1 MTDRA
6 PFSCGRRAPLVTRSI
21 SVKDTNRGRSAGA
34 LASGRFGTAMGAATS
49 RLAGSSVFYLLC
61 ALILMCAVFGSL
73 KTRSFLSAFN
83 IVTVLSDSS
92 VLMIM
97 AVGQMFVITTAG
109 IDLSVGG
116 VLVFSGV
123 VANMAMVA
131 LGGKGFA
138 TIFIGFL
145 ISVSLGLAWGWLN
158 GFLTAKVRI
167 PSLITTLG
175 TSGMSLGFALLMT
188 NGSDLGGIPTEL
200 PTYLGVGKFL
210 GVIPWLVIIA
220 VGVVVAA
227 SIVLRLTRFGLYTIA
242 IGANPEAA
250 RRSGI
255 SVDRELIKVYA
266 ICGGLAGLAGYLNLA
281 RFSST
286 TIAGHGSD
294 NLQTI
299 AAVVLG
305 GTSLMG
311 GIASIMGT
319 VIGVFIPIV
328 LQNGLIMLD
337 VRPFWQQVLIGAILI
352 IAVYS
357 DQLKRRGEIPLKE
370 KSTQGE

>member
-1 MTDRA
+1 M
-6 PFSCGRRAPLVTRSI
+6 
-21 SVKDTNRGRSAGA
+21 KDTNGGRSVSA
-34 LASGRFGTAMGAATS
+34 LATGRFGNAMSAAGS
-49 RLAGSSVFYLLC
+49 RLTASSVFYLLC
-61 ALILMCAVFGSL
+61 ALILMCAVFGAF
-73 KTRSFLSAFN
+73 KARSFLSAYN

-97 AVGQMFVITTAG
+97 AIGQMFVITTAG

-123 VANMAMVA
+123 VANMVMVA
-131 LGGKGFA
+131 LGGKGFGPV
-138 TIFIGFL
+138 FIGFL
-145 ISVSLGLAWGWLN
+145 IAVLLGLAWGWLN
-158 GFLTAKVRI
+158 GFLIAKIHI
-167 PSLITTLG
+167 PPLITTLG

-220 VGVVVAA
+220 LTVVIAA

-266 ICGGLAGLAGYLNLA
+266 ICGFLAGLAAYLNLA

-328 LQNGLIMLD
+328 LQNGLIMLS

-357 DQLKRRGEIPLKE
+357 DQLKRRGDVPIKE
-370 KSTQGE
+370 KNPQGD

>member
-1 MTDRA
+1 MKAKSEKASHNGSENDTFVKA
-6 PFSCGRRAPLVTRSI
+6 MNITTRRL
-21 SVKDTNRGRSAGA
+21 
-34 LASGRFGTAMGAATS
+34 TS
-49 RLAGSSVFYLLC
+49 SSVFYLLC
-61 ALILMCAVFGSL
+61 ALILMCVIFAAF
-73 KTRSFLSAFN
+73 RSRAFLSAYN
-83 IVTVLSDSS
+83 ASTVFSDSA

-97 AVGQMFVITTAG
+97 AMGQMFVITTAG
-109 IDLSVGG
+109 IDLSVGS

-123 VANMAMVA
+123 VANMAMVS
-131 LGGKGFA
+131 LGGKGFGPV
-138 TIFIGFL
+138 FVGFL
-145 ISVSLGLAWGWLN
+145 ISVSLGLLWGWLN
-158 GFLTAKVRI
+158 GLLVTKMRI
-167 PSLITTLG
+167 PALITTLG
-175 TSGMSLGFALLMT
+175 TSGMAVGFALILT

-220 VGVVVAA
+220 FVVVIAA
-227 SIVLRLTRFGLYTIA
+227 LIVLRLTRFGLYTIA
-242 IGANPEAA
+242 IGANAEAA

-255 SVDRELIKVYA
+255 KVDRHLIKIYMT
-266 ICGGLAGLAGYLNLA
+266 CGSLAGLAGYLNLA

-286 TIAGHGSD
+286 TIAGHQSD

-311 GIASIMGT
+311 GIASITGT
-319 VIGVFIPIV
+319 VIGVFIPII
-328 LQNGLIMLD
+328 LQNGLIMLS

-357 DQLKRRGEIPLKE
+357 DQLKRKDSLTAKAIKV
-370 KSTQGE
+370 

>member
-1 MTDRA
+1 M
-6 PFSCGRRAPLVTRSI
+6 
-21 SVKDTNRGRSAGA
+21 SAAG
-34 LASGRFGTAMGAATS
+34 S
-49 RLAGSSVFYLLC
+49 RLTASSVFYLLC
-61 ALILMCAVFGSL
+61 ALILMCVVFGAF
-73 KTRSFLSAFN
+73 KARSFLSAYN

-97 AVGQMFVITTAG
+97 AIGQMFVITSAG

-123 VANMAMVA
+123 VANMVMVA
-131 LGGKGFA
+131 LGGKGFVP
-138 TIFIGFL
+138 IFIGFL
-145 ISVSLGLAWGWLN
+145 ISLSLGLAWGWLN
-158 GFLTAKVRI
+158 GFLIARIRI

-188 NGSDLGGIPTEL
+188 NGTDLGGIPTEL
-200 PTYLGVGKFL
+200 PTYIGVGKFL

-220 VGVVVAA
+220 VVVVVAGA
-227 SIVLRLTRFGLYTIA
+227 VVLRLTRFGLYTLA

-255 SVDRELIKVYA
+255 NVERELIKVYS
-266 ICGGLAGLAGYLNLA
+266 ICGLLAGVAAYLNLA

-305 GTSLMG
+305 GTSLLG
-311 GIASIMGT
+311 GIASVMGT

-357 DQLKRRGEIPLKE
+357 DQLKRRGNLPAKD
-370 KSTQGE
+370 KNPKAG

>member
-1 MTDRA
+1 MKDGDTAPDTPGRA
-6 PFSCGRRAPLVTRSI
+6 GI
-21 SVKDTNRGRSAGA
+21 
-34 LASGRFGTAMGAATS
+34 GAAVSGWTG
-49 RLAGSSVFYLLC
+49 RVTASSVFYLLG
-61 ALILMCAVFGSL
+61 ALILMCVVFAAF
-73 KTRSFLSAFN
+73 KARAFLSAYN

-92 VLMIM
+92 VLLIM
-97 AVGQMFVITTAG
+97 SIGQMFVITTAG

-123 VANMAMVA
+123 VANMVMVA
-131 LGGKGFA
+131 LGGRGFGP
-138 TIFIGFL
+138 IFLGFLVSVAMGSAWGWINGFL
-145 ISVSLGLAWGWLN
+145 IARI
-158 GFLTAKVRI
+158 RI
-167 PSLITTLG
+167 PPLITTLG

-220 VGVVVAA
+220 VAVVVAA
-227 SIVLRLTRFGLYTIA
+227 SVTIRLTRFGLYTIA
-242 IGANPEAA
+242 VGANAEAA

-255 SVDRELIKVYA
+255 NVNRQLIWIYV
-266 ICGGLAGLAGYLNLA
+266 ICGGLAGLSAYLNLA

-311 GIASIMGT
+311 GIVSITGT

-328 LQNGLIMLD
+328 LQNGLIMLS

-357 DQLKRRGEIPLKE
+357 DQLKRRGELPARE
-370 KSTQGE
+370 KGL